1 MSPPSWSSPISAPD
15 LTGPVSILQW
25 PTRTAGTARRRR
37 PRPFSHI
44 HLEVDLA
51 PEVVREPGLPVFRQV
66 EALLREREV
75 VEVGDLLRLTAGV
88 LHAFSATGFRHV
100 DHWEVEPG
108 GWLPLPEASH
118 RKIEEPVGHFLR
130 ALASDGWKGLSA
142 RRAFSVRVS
151 GLKDVRADFVARRIH
166 RERRHSLSVDL
177 WGTISPALVKDLVGA
192 LHQRLQVL
200 RATVT
205 EFSHV
210 PRSK

>member
-1 MSPPSWSSPISAPD
+1 MSPPAWPSAVSAPD

-25 PTRTAGTARRRR
+25 PTRATGAGRRRR
-37 PRPFSHI
+37 PRPYSHV

-88 LHAFSATGFRHV
+88 LHAFSAVGFRNV

-130 ALASDGWKGLSA
+130 ALASEDWKGLSA
-142 RRAFSVRVS
+142 RRAFAVRVS
-151 GLKDVRADFVARRIH
+151 GLKNLRADFVARRIH
-166 RERRHSLSVDL
+166 RERRHSLSIDL
-177 WGTISPALVKDLVGA
+177 WGTISPTFVKTLVGA
-192 LHQRLQVL
+192 LHGRLQLL

-205 EFSHV
+205 EFARA
-210 PRSK
+210 PRSS